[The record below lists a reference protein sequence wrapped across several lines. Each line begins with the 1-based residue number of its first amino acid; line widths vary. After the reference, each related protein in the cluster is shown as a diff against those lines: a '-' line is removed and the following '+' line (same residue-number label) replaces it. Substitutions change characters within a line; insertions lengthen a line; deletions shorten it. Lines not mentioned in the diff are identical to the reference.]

1 MKNQEIYIFGH
12 KNPDSDSIVSAIA
25 YAEYKKALGFNA
37 VAARLGS
44 INAETEY
51 LLERFSFEDPL
62 RLYSARSTLKEITM
76 DKPNIVSKDLT
87 MKEALDL
94 CLKKKN
100 RSLIVADK
108 KKRLEGIVS
117 LDDLTYMWTKSD
129 KQLEDIIK
137 MIEIDNVV
145 KILEGKLL
153 CRGTRKLG
161 GKIHIFPTLKS
172 RVELDSIVL
181 TRNEDDKMKYS
192 LGLGATML
200 IVVTS
205 SPISKQILKLA
216 KDTDTTIITTAITPL
231 TATRLIYQ
239 IPTIEHVMQKKE
251 NVEHF
256 NCNETVQ
263 DVSKKIANSRHR
275 SYPVIDDNDKI
286 VGAVS
291 RYHLFNYRKKQLILV
306 DHNEYKQSIDEI
318 QDGEILEIVDHH
330 RFGGFESENPINI
343 TTMSVGSTATIIAQ
357 KFFDTKIEISDRL
370 AGLILG
376 AIISD
381 TMNFKSPTT
390 TKIDL
395 QVAKRLEEI
404 SGIKA
409 NNLSKEMI
417 MHTDSLLSKRLIQV
431 VYDDFKEYN
440 FDGTKV
446 GIAQAACKSKDEFN
460 TIRNDLQLYLNDS
473 CKSGSYE
480 LMIMMLTNPSGSGSY
495 LLSAGNKSYILED
508 MYGKK
513 MVNNFVSGLVSR
525 KKQLLPKVIKAIEG

>member
-108 KKRLEGIVS
+108 KKRLEGIIS
-117 LDDLTYMWTKSD
+117 LDDLTYMWTKTD

-205 SPISKQILKLA
+205 SPISKQVLQLA

-318 QDGEILEIVDHH
+318 QDGEILEIIDHH
-330 RFGGFESENPINI
+330 RLGGFESENPINI

-357 KFFDTKIEISDRL
+357 KFFDAKIEISDRL

-446 GIAQAACKSKDEFN
+446 GIAQAVCKSKDEFN

>member
-117 LDDLTYMWTKSD
+117 LDDLTYMWTKTD

-181 TRNEDDKMKYS
+181 TRNEDDKMTYS

-205 SPISKQILKLA
+205 SPISDKILQLA

-357 KFFDTKIEISDRL
+357 KFFDANINISDKL

-390 TKIDL
+390 TNVDL
-395 QVAKRLEEI
+395 DVAKKLENI

-409 NNLSKEMI
+409 NILSKEMI
-417 MHTDSLLSKRLIQV
+417 KHTDSLLSKRLIEI
-431 VYDDFKEYN
+431 VYDDFKEFN
-440 FDGTKV
+440 FDGVKI
-446 GIAQAACKSKDEFN
+446 GIGQAACKSKDEFN
-460 TIRNDLQLYLNDS
+460 TIKEDLQSYLNDS
-473 CKSGSYE
+473 SKSGSYE

-495 LLSAGNKSYILED
+495 LLAAGNKSYILED
-508 MYGKK
+508 MYGKR

>member
-117 LDDLTYMWTKSD
+117 LDDLTYMWTKTD

-216 KDTDTTIITTAITPL
+216 NDTDTTIITTAITPL

-318 QDGEILEIVDHH
+318 QDGEILEIIDHH
-330 RFGGFESENPINI
+330 RLGGFESENPINI

-446 GIAQAACKSKDEFN
+446 GIAQAACKSKEEFN

>member
-51 LLERFSFEDPL
+51 LLERFSYEDPL

-117 LDDLTYMWTKSD
+117 LDDLTYMWTKTD

-205 SPISKQILKLA
+205 SPISKQVLQLA

-291 RYHLFNYRKKQLILV
+291 RYHLFNYHKKQLILV

-318 QDGEILEIVDHH
+318 QDGEILEIIDHH
-330 RFGGFESENPINI
+330 RLGGFESENPINI

-357 KFFDTKIEISDRL
+357 KFFDAKIEISDRL

-446 GIAQAACKSKDEFN
+446 GIAQAACKSKEEFN

>member
-108 KKRLEGIVS
+108 KKRLEGIIS
-117 LDDLTYMWTKSD
+117 LDDLTYMWTKTD
-129 KQLEDIIK
+129 KQLEDIMK

-205 SPISKQILKLA
+205 SPISKQVLQLA

-318 QDGEILEIVDHH
+318 QDGEILEIIDHH
-330 RFGGFESENPINI
+330 RLGGFESENPINI

-357 KFFDTKIEISDRL
+357 KFFDAKIEISDRL

-446 GIAQAACKSKDEFN
+446 GIAQAVCKSKDEFN

>member
-51 LLERFSFEDPL
+51 LLERFSYEDPL

-108 KKRLEGIVS
+108 KKRLEGIIS
-117 LDDLTYMWTKSD
+117 LDDLTYMWTKTD

-205 SPISKQILKLA
+205 SPISKQVLQLA

-318 QDGEILEIVDHH
+318 QDGEILEIIDHH
-330 RFGGFESENPINI
+330 RLGGFESENPINI

-446 GIAQAACKSKDEFN
+446 GIAQAACKSKEEFN